1 MRAARFRKLR
11 TLLALVSLLLLTGGG
26 VANAKERPW
35 IELRSQNFLVVSNEE
50 QEEAVA
56 LLRDL
61 ELFRSVVLKI
71 TNTRVYEV
79 RVPTVIYLFRN
90 RRSFAP
96 FRPGRNVAGYVLPTA
111 HGNYIAIDGGARAL
125 ETRETIH
132 HEYVHFLVRNAGGF
146 HYPIWYDE
154 GFAEFLSTVEVDGD
168 QVVIGKIPTLRAK
181 WLKNERSISFERV
194 TNARSYD
201 DFGSQSKSM
210 FYAQSWLLVHYLLT
224 GHLHKNRIEKNRFP
238 ELIRYL
244 ELVNQGV
251 ESSEAIEQAFEG
263 GAKGLRKG
271 AGKHLA
277 RRRFQV
283 LAISVSSLPPVEE
296 PAVRRMASGEV
307 NRYLGELALR
317 LGPEHVEQALGFF
330 ERAVQDAPAD
340 ARALAG
346 LGTVL
351 AFHGRGVEAQEA
363 LARALA
369 MAPDDPRVHLAL
381 ADHLAWRAGFEHDG
395 VAPDERRAVREEARE
410 HYLRCISLEPDLP
423 AARFGL
429 GATYRGQG
437 GDLAPGIAAL
447 EKAHAQLLGDARI
460 SLELAGLYAETG
472 ASEKAR
478 RLLGEVMQWSRDD
491 DEIETAR
498 ELLADLDAPGPAEP
512 AASEDAAHS
521 R

>member
-224 GHLHKNRIEKNRFP
+224 GHLHKNRVEKNRFP

-296 PAVRRMASGEV
+296 P
-307 NRYLGELALR
+307 

-410 HYLRCISLEPDLP
+410 HYLRCISLEPGLP
-423 AARFGL
+423 AAHFGL

-437 GDLAPGIAAL
+437 GDPAPGIAAL